1 MNDKNFVVP
10 PMGWNSWYCFSEGVS
25 DRRIREAADGMVS
38 RGLASHGWR
47 YINVDDCWQGD
58 RGGRYNALQG
68 NERFPDMKGLG
79 DYIHR
84 LGLKFGIYS
93 TPWICSYS
101 GFSGSSTDAGRE
113 IPLRRPEEERLQK
126 HQYYGTYPGGGEL
139 GLWRIGS
146 EWRLDADVRQWDEW
160 GVDFVKMDWNPNDL
174 PTAGRIAE
182 NLHQAGRDI
191 LLSLSNTAPAENMP
205 GLADC
210 AQMWR
215 ISGDIN
221 DSWASISKIGF
232 EIAPKWMRFASPGH
246 WNDLDMLQIG
256 NIGTAGSQN
265 RNYRKSKLTF
275 AEQQTQFVLWSLYSA
290 PLLLSCDLAGMDD
303 RTYELLSNDAII
315 AIDQDPLCAQPEIT
329 RFADEIL
336 RYEKWLSTGKQAV
349 AFFNLSD
356 RSRRI
361 QLDMEGMDVVS
372 GEAVCGTGTFAPHG
386 CLVLQNK
393 CSEKPPMRIT
403 TSSEKLIWMR
413 SPLGED

>member
-174 PTAGRIAE
+174 PTAGGLRRIFIRPE
-182 NLHQAGRDI
+182 ETFFSVCPIPPQPRICRDLPTVRKCGEFPEISTTPGRVFRKSVLRSPRNGCGLPLPDI
-191 LLSLSNTAPAENMP
+191 GTIWICS
-205 GLADC
+205 D
-210 AQMWR
+210 R
-215 ISGDIN
+215 D
-221 DSWASISKIGF
+221 
-232 EIAPKWMRFASPGH
+232 
-246 WNDLDMLQIG
+246 
-256 NIGTAGSQN
+256 IGTAGSQN

-336 RYEKWLSTGKQAV
+336 RYENGFQRETGCRFLST
-349 AFFNLSD
+349 
-356 RSRRI
+356 
-361 QLDMEGMDVVS
+361 
-372 GEAVCGTGTFAPHG
+372 
-386 CLVLQNK
+386 
-393 CSEKPPMRIT
+393 
-403 TSSEKLIWMR
+403 
-413 SPLGED
+413 